1 MSARKQGMNS
11 SLILWD
17 ARQPIFHVLYQF
29 LVAHYAAVTD
39 VIYKFDHYLEMM
51 LLAHMYGADE
61 VSGVGNDPSLRT
73 RVAEGENSVVAAVS
87 SKATVS
93 DGNDSS
99 SARGS
104 GEEKFGRYL
113 QDVCPGRV
121 VDYFAM
127 QDLLQIAAS
136 GVEDTA
142 SGDLGRSDEVA
153 RPSMVCFPLKPKPH
167 ELQHESWVRE
177 HWLGESS
184 RGNT

>member
-11 SLILWD
+11 SLFLWD
-17 ARQPIFHVLYQF
+17 ARQPVFHVLYQF
-29 LVAHYAAVTD
+29 LVTHYAAVTD

-51 LLAHMYGADE
+51 LLAHMHEVDE
-61 VSGVGNDPSLRT
+61 VSSVGNGPILRT
-73 RVAEGENSVVAAVS
+73 RVAEGENSVVTAVS

-93 DGNDSS
+93 DGNNSS

-127 QDLLQIAAS
+127 QDLLQTATS

-142 SGDLGRSDEVA
+142 SGDVGRSDGSA
-153 RPSMVCFPLKPKPH
+153 RPSIVCFPLKPKPH
-167 ELQHESWVRE
+167 ELQHESWVGE
-177 HWLGESS
+177 HWLGEGSGTS
-184 RGNT
+184 T

>member
-1 MSARKQGMNS
+1 MSARHQGMNS

-17 ARQPIFHVLYQF
+17 ARRPVFHVLYQF

-51 LLAHMYGADE
+51 LLAHMHVVDE
-61 VSGVGNDPSLRT
+61 VSSVGNGPSLRT
-73 RVAEGENSVVAAVS
+73 RVAEGENSVVATVS
-87 SKATVS
+87 SQATVS

-113 QDVCPGRV
+113 QNACPGRV

-127 QDLLQIAAS
+127 QDLLQTATP
-136 GVEDTA
+136 GVEDTT
-142 SGDLGRSDEVA
+142 SGDPESSDCST
-153 RPSMVCFPLKPKPH
+153 RPSIVCFPLKPKPH

-177 HWLGESS
+177 HWLGEGSGTS
-184 RGNT
+184 T